1 MEFLGVKKGINF
13 MIVGEIMGVI
23 SSILFGFATLLLAIS
38 STTINSGNV
47 DELGIVLILS
57 SVLGLISRITVILSS
72 IVLGIGLIKALR
84 DESKF
89 KEALVILIIS
99 MLIFSSQFILQNI
112 QMEYFEIALGLA
124 DMWVMVAILQGME
137 SILDKM
143 KNNDLAKKGIRA
155 IKWSVALTSVS
166 VISNLSYEFF
176 VSYTSLVWAGVSI
189 TIVSAAAQII
199 NYIIYISFL
208 NKTKRLYFSK

>member
-13 MIVGEIMGVI
+13 IIVGEIMGVI
-23 SSILFGFATLLLAIS
+23 SSILFGFATLFLAIS
-38 STTINSGNV
+38 LTTINSGNA
-47 DELGIVLILS
+47 DEQGVVFILS
-57 SVLGLISRITVILSS
+57 SVPGLISRITVILSS

-99 MLIFSSQFILQNI
+99 MLIFSSQFVLQSI

-124 DMWVMVAILQGME
+124 DMWVMVAILQGMV

-143 KNNDLAKKGIRA
+143 KNNDLAEKGIRA

-176 VSYTSLVWAGVSI
+176 VSNTSLVWAGVSI

-208 NKTKRLYFSK
+208 SKTKRLYFSK

>member
-1 MEFLGVKKGINF
+1 MEFPGVKKGINF
-13 MIVGEIMGVI
+13 IIAGEIMGVI
-23 SSILFGFATLLLAIS
+23 SSILFGFATLFLAIS

-47 DELGIVLILS
+47 DELGMVLILS
-57 SVLGLISRITVILSS
+57 SVPGLISRITVILSS

-89 KEALVILIIS
+89 KEALIILIIS
-99 MLIFSSQFILQNI
+99 MLIFSSQFYLESI

-124 DMWVMVAILQGME
+124 DMWVMVAILQGMV
-137 SILDKM
+137 SILDKL
-143 KNNDLAKKGIRA
+143 KNNDLAEKGIKV
-155 IKWSVALTSVS
+155 IKCSVSLTSVS
-166 VISNLSYEFF
+166 ILANLSYEFF
-176 VSYTSLVWAGVSI
+176 VSNTSLIWAGVSI

-208 NKTKRLYFSK
+208 SKTKRLYFSK

>member
-1 MEFLGVKKGINF
+1 MEYPGVKKGISF
-13 MIVGEIMGVI
+13 IIAGEIMGVI
-23 SSILFGFATLLLAIS
+23 SSILYGFATLVLAIS
-38 STTINSGNV
+38 STTINSGNEV
-47 DELGIVLILS
+47 GIVLILS
-57 SVLGLISRITVILSS
+57 SVPGLISRLTVILSS
-72 IVLGIGLIKALR
+72 IVLIIGLIKALR

-99 MLIFSSQFILQNI
+99 MLIFSSQFFLENI
-112 QMEYFEIALGLA
+112 QMEYFEIALALA
-124 DMWVMVAILQGME
+124 DMWVMVAILQGMV

-143 KNNDLAKKGIRA
+143 KNKDLAEKGIRA

-176 VSYTSLVWAGVSI
+176 VSNTSLVWAGVSI

-208 NKTKRLYFSK
+208 SKTKRLYFSK

>member
-1 MEFLGVKKGINF
+1 MQFPGVKKGINF
-13 MIVGEIMGVI
+13 IIAGEIMGVI

-47 DELGIVLILS
+47 AELGIILILS
-57 SVLGLISRITVILSS
+57 SVPGIVSRITVIISS

-84 DESKF
+84 NESKF
-89 KEALVILIIS
+89 KEALIILIIS
-99 MLIFSSQFILQNI
+99 MLIFSSQFYLESI

-124 DMWVMVAILQGME
+124 DMWVMVAVLQGMV
-137 SILDKM
+137 SILDKL
-143 KNNDLAKKGIRA
+143 KNNDLAEKGIKA

-166 VISNLSYEFF
+166 VLSNLSYEFF
-176 VSYTSLVWAGVSI
+176 VSNTSLVWAGVSI

-199 NYIIYISFL
+199 NYIIYIRFL
-208 NKTKRLYFSK
+208 NATKRLYFSK

>member
-47 DELGIVLILS
+47 DELNIVLILS
-57 SVLGLISRITVILSS
+57 FVSGLISRITVILSS

-112 QMEYFEIALGLA
+112 QLEYFEIALGLA
-124 DMWVMVAILQGME
+124 DMWVMVAILQGMV

-208 NKTKRLYFSK
+208 SKTKRLYFSK

>member
-13 MIVGEIMGVI
+13 IIAGEIMGVI
-23 SSILFGFATLLLAIS
+23 SSILFGFATLFLAIS

-47 DELGIVLILS
+47 DELGMVLILS
-57 SVLGLISRITVILSS
+57 SVPGLISRITVILSS

-89 KEALVILIIS
+89 KEALIILIIS
-99 MLIFSSQFILQNI
+99 MLIFSSQLYLESI

-124 DMWVMVAILQGME
+124 DMWVMVAILQGMV
-137 SILDKM
+137 SILDKL
-143 KNNDLAKKGIRA
+143 KNNDLAEKGIKV
-155 IKWSVALTSVS
+155 IKCSVSLTSVS
-166 VISNLSYEFF
+166 ILANLSYEFF
-176 VSYTSLVWAGVSI
+176 VSNTSLIWAGVSI
-189 TIVSAAAQII
+189 TIVSTAAQII

-208 NKTKRLYFSK
+208 SKTKRLYFSK

>member
-38 STTINSGNV
+38 ATTINSGNV
-47 DELGIVLILS
+47 DELDIVLILS
-57 SVLGLISRITVILSS
+57 FVLGLISRITVILSS

-124 DMWVMVAILQGME
+124 DMWVMVAILQGIVN
-137 SILDKM
+137 ILDKM

-176 VSYTSLVWAGVSI
+176 VSYTSLVWAGISI

-199 NYIIYISFL
+199 NYIIYIGFL
-208 NKTKRLYFSK
+208 SKTKRLYFSK

>member
-23 SSILFGFATLLLAIS
+23 SSILFGFDTLLLAIT

-47 DELGIVLILS
+47 DELGMVFILS
-57 SVLGLISRITVILSS
+57 PVPGLISRITVILSS
-72 IVLGIGLIKALR
+72 IVLIIGLIKALR

-89 KEALVILIIS
+89 KEAIIIIIIS
-99 MLIFSSQFILQNI
+99 MLIFSSQFFLDNI

-124 DMWVMVAILQGME
+124 DMWVMVAIIQGMV
-137 SILDKM
+137 SILDKL
-143 KNNDLAKKGIRA
+143 KDYDLAERGIKV
-155 IKWSVALTSVS
+155 IKCSVSLTSVS
-166 VISNLSYEFF
+166 ILANLSYEFF
-176 VSYTSLVWAGVSI
+176 VSNTSLVWAGVSI

-208 NKTKRLYFSK
+208 SKTKRLYFSK

>member
-38 STTINSGNV
+38 STTIDSGNV
-47 DELGIVLILS
+47 DELNIVLILS
-57 SVLGLISRITVILSS
+57 FVPALISRITVILSS

-124 DMWVMVAILQGME
+124 DMWVMVAILQGMV

-143 KNNDLAKKGIRA
+143 KNNDLAQKGIRA

>member
-47 DELGIVLILS
+47 DELNIVLILS
-57 SVLGLISRITVILSS
+57 FVPALISRITVILSS

-124 DMWVMVAILQGME
+124 DMWVMVAILQGMV

>member
-1 MEFLGVKKGINF
+1 

-47 DELGIVLILS
+47 DEPSIVLILS
-57 SVLGLISRITVILSS
+57 YVSALISRITVILSS

-124 DMWVMVAILQGME
+124 DMWVMVAILQGIV

-143 KNNDLAKKGIRA
+143 KNNDLAQKGIRA

-199 NYIIYISFL
+199 NYIIYIRFL
-208 NKTKRLYFSK
+208 SKTKRLYFSK